1 MSLDAVKILMK
12 EAGTGW
18 LATCSGNRATLRP
31 MGAWLWDG
39 DDLVFAT
46 FRNSAK
52 VSQIAQNP
60 GVELG
65 FSAPD
70 WVHVRIN
77 GTMKL
82 ADDAEAAK
90 RLYDANPPLQQ
101 MFESHLD
108 PKFAVLRMRVGSI
121 RYFSM
126 EKLGYE
132 SVDLS

>member
-12 EAGTGW
+12 EAGTCW
-18 LATCSGNRATLRP
+18 LASCSGNRATLRP
-31 MGAWLWDG
+31 MSAWLWDG

-46 FRNSAK
+46 FKNSAK
-52 VSQIAQNP
+52 VGQIAENP

-65 FSAPD
+65 FAAPN
-70 WVHVRIN
+70 WLHVRIS

-82 ADDAEAAK
+82 VDDADVAK

-108 PKFAVLRMRVGSI
+108 PNFAVLRMRVGSV

-132 SVDLS
+132 NVKLG